1 MPVQPD
7 LPERDQIKMVPPCIA
22 CCRCPV
28 RKRQYDHKV
37 SDSNPV
43 KKDASNSDDSDK
55 KYANLPSDKSLETIT
70 LEEALQCFAL
80 PREVWEYEWEKITA
94 AIGRFWPYLK
104 YKNIFASIPKNPE
117 DPLDP
122 HTITLQQAI
131 PIIQK
136 KLEFENN
143 KNINQFEYEKE
154 KIEVL
159 NGPYGPYIKYNKKNY
174 KIPKWWKDAT
184 DLNLEDCLSII
195 WLNKSK
201 KTTTKKKASTKKK

>member
-1 MPVQPD
+1 
-7 LPERDQIKMVPPCIA
+7 
-22 CCRCPV
+22 
-28 RKRQYDHKV
+28 
-37 SDSNPV
+37 
-43 KKDASNSDDSDK
+43 
-55 KYANLPSDKSLETIT
+55 
-70 LEEALQCFAL
+70 
-80 PREVWEYEWEKITA
+80 
-94 AIGRFWPYLK
+94 LK

-159 NGPYGPYIKYNKKNY
+159 NGPYGPYIRYNKKNY
-174 KIPKWWKDAT
+174 KIPK
-184 DLNLEDCLSII
+184 
-195 WLNKSK
+195 
-201 KTTTKKKASTKKK
+201 